1 MKALFTTLLAL
12 ALSLTL
18 AQHAIAHDDAWFD
31 AQEHPHGGQ
40 MRMAGP
46 FHVEMV
52 TEPGELTIHVADH
65 ADQAIATEGG
75 SARATVLSGGQ
86 RSTVR
91 LAPSGDNRMHG
102 SGDFQLD
109 DGMTVVLSISLPGHD
124 SQQARFTPFQRV
136 SGEAA
141 PHDHGHEHQHDHGHH
156 EGHGHHHH

>member
-1 MKALFTTLLAL
+1 MKTLLTTLLAL

-31 AQEHPHGGQ
+31 AREHPHGGQ

-46 FHVEMV
+46 YHVELV
-52 TEPGELTIHVADH
+52 TEAGELTIYVADH
-65 ADQAIATEGG
+65 ADQAIATQGG

-91 LAPSGDNRMHG
+91 LSPTGENRMHG
-102 SGDFQLD
+102 SGDFSLD
-109 DGMTVVLSISLPGHD
+109 DNMTVVLSITLPGHD

-136 SGEAA
+136 SGGDAH
-141 PHDHGHEHQHDHGHH
+141 HDHGHDHGHH
-156 EGHGHHHH
+156 GGHDHGHGHHHH